1 MKENSKNKALL
12 SIRILDQYRS
22 TLESMICSRDW
33 LFGDSGLPTKEK
45 EAMDA
50 IIEDVI
56 SQHNGAE
63 DAMEIEN

>member
-1 MKENSKNKALL
+1 
-12 SIRILDQYRS
+12 
-22 TLESMICSRDW
+22 MICSRDW